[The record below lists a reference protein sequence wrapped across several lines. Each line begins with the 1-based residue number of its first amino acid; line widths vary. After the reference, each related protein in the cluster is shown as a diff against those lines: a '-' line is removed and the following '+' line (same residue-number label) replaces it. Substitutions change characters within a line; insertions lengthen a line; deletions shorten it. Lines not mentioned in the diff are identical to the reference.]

1 MGPSP
6 SKIEELE
13 EKNAAL
19 RRKLENQEYKR
30 KAEFEELKRERRE
43 AEERHHQMMQR
54 FEQMRREELRSM
66 RQNFE
71 DMNRSLLSKLAENE
85 KKTQDLLERYNENN
99 EIFKTTVT
107 QTKIIIQ
114 NIINSNSNL
123 DEDSLKS
130 LNKLLEMQSLLQKR
144 DDNYF

>member
-19 RRKLENQEYKR
+19 RRKLENQEYQR

-71 DMNRSLLSKLAENE
+71 DMNRSLLSKLEENE

-99 EIFKTTVT
+99 RIFKTTVA

-123 DEDSLKS
+123 DEDSFKS
-130 LNKLLEMQSLLQKR
+130 LNKLLEMQSLLQKK

>member
-1 MGPSP
+1 MES
-6 SKIEELE
+6 S
-13 EKNAAL
+13 
-19 RRKLENQEYKR
+19 
-30 KAEFEELKRERRE
+30 
-43 AEERHHQMMQR
+43 
-54 FEQMRREELRSM
+54 
-66 RQNFE
+66 
-71 DMNRSLLSKLAENE
+71 DSLIK
-85 KKTQDLLERYNENN
+85 DLLERYNENN

-130 LNKLLEMQSLLQKR
+130 LNKLLEMQSLLQKK